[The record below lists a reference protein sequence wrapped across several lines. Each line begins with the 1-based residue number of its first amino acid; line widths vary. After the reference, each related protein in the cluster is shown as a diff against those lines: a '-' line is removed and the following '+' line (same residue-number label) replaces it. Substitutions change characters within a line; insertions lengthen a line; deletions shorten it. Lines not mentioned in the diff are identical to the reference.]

1 MINIL
6 LISLNNNLSIWE
18 ERKKNYDKE
27 KEEYWEVYY
36 TRKKFILRKSC
47 WKKV

>member
-27 KEEYWEVYY
+27 KEEY
-36 TRKKFILRKSC
+36 
-47 WKKV
+47 